1 MSLERQAASWRS
13 SLNAKPA
20 VSLREQYGPKSAAWT
35 EGQFPPIVR
44 FWCDDGACWGVPFHQ
59 VVATSYNPEIQ
70 ILLIYWSLGSIL
82 ITGPKA
88 EAFFERFSEHK
99 IASVKADGKDL
110 LRLTMSLRQE
120 KED

>member
-1 MSLERQAASWRS
+1 
-13 SLNAKPA
+13 LNAKAPL
-20 VSLREQYGPKSAAWT
+20 SLREQYGPKSAAWT

-59 VVATSYNPEIQ
+59 VLATNYNPPTQ
-70 ILLIYWSLGSIL
+70 TLLLYWSLGSIL

-99 IASVKADGKDL
+99 IALVKADGRDIV
-110 LRLTMSLRQE
+110 RVAMSLRHEKGQE
-120 KED
+120 